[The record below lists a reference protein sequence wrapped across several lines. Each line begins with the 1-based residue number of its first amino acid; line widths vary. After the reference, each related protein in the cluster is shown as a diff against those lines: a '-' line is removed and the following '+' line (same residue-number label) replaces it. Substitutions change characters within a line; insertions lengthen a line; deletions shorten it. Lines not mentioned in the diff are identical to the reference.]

1 MSTIKVNGIRGV
13 GASTDAISV
22 NNTDGTC
29 TAKITNNLSNRN
41 LIINGAMNI
50 AQRGISSTAN
60 GYKTVDRW
68 NTESG
73 GHDELPTREQVAVT
87 SGGAY
92 DAGFRKALKITNGNQ
107 TSGAGTG
114 DYMAILQPIE
124 AQNLAQSGWNYV
136 STSSK
141 ITLSF
146 WVKSSVAQNFYG
158 YVASVDGT
166 KQSYPFETGSLTAN
180 TWTKV
185 TKTIPGASGIQIDND
200 NAAGFELQI
209 YPFMGTD
216 YTDAGVSLNA
226 WAAYNSS
233 QRMPNNTSTWWT
245 TNDATFELTGVQ
257 LEVGDTATDFEH
269 RSYGDELLRCQR
281 YFQVWRD
288 VVGLIMRVHSTTQCV
303 TNMRLQIPMRNDAP
317 TYAIGDSNQNFDLLY
332 SGGLLASQNSS
343 GWVFSAGGPRFGGF
357 ELMMTRGSGTF
368 STLDTVIHANIQFE
382 YPSNSLA
389 GIHHYFASADS
400 EL

>member
-1 MSTIKVNGIRGV
+1 MAKVITTELQHS
-13 GASTDAISV
+13 GASGANITLDSSKNVTCENNLQVDGNVTVTGTLPADKLTGALPAISGASL
-22 NNTDGTC
+22 TG
-29 TAKITNNLSNRN
+29 ISSPLSFRN
-41 LIINGAMNI
+41 LVINGSMQV
-50 AQRGISSTAN
+50 AQRGTSDTAN

-92 DAGFRKALKITNGNQ
+92 DVGFRKALKITNGNQ

-185 TKTIPGASGIQIDND
+185 TKTIPGASGIQIDNN

-216 YTDAGVSLNA
+216 YTDAGVSLHA
-226 WAAYNSS
+226 WAAYNGS
-233 QRMPNNTSTWWT
+233 QRMPNHTSTWWT
-245 TNDATFELTGVQ
+245 TNDATFEITGVQ
-257 LEVGDTATDFEH
+257 LEVGDTATTFEH
-269 RSYGDELLRCQR
+269 RSYGEELARCKR
-281 YFQVWRD
+281 YYHRRTGHMMMAPYKISDSPDMGRKFS
-288 VVGLIMRVHSTTQCV
+288 IFFNEMRVAPTVSGITHTTNGSTTV
-303 TNMRLQIPMRNDAP
+303 SVDTAYVDHIEFESGDVSDS
-317 TYAIGDSNQNFDLLY
+317 TYVRI
-332 SGGLLASQNSS
+332 
-343 GWVFSAGGPRFGGF
+343 
-357 ELMMTRGSGTF
+357 
-368 STLDTVIHANIQFE
+368 DTYQ
-382 YPSNSLA
+382 
-389 GIHHYFASADS
+389 ASA